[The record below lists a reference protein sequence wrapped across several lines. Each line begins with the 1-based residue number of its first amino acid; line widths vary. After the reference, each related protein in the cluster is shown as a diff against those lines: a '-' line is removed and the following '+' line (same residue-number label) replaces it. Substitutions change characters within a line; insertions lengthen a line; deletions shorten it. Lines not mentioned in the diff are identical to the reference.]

1 MNGDRL
7 LLLTHVRQALE
18 RIERFWTAKMGRT
31 PLCQE
36 ALPAVLDAIRSLEQQ
51 ASEGR

>member
-7 LLLTHVRQALE
+7 LLLTPLRQALE
-18 RIERFWTAKMGRT
+18 RIERSWTAKTGRT

-36 ALPAVLDAIRSLEQQ
+36 ALPAGLDAIRSLEQQ